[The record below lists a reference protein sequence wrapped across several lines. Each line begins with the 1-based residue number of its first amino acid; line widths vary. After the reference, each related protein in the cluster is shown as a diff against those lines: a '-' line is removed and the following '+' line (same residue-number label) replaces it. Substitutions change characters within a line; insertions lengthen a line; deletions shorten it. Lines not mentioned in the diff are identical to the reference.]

1 MLNQKLLKMMRKK
14 RIINNYIIILL
25 ICVVTGCSGT
35 LFGYDNLDSLYKNNI
50 RNMDISV
57 YYNTTDGYI
66 TSTVKNVS
74 STFMTNLNMSME
86 CEYNNGNIITDIH
99 SLSNLKAYFYKNVVF
114 QIDYD
119 KCIRCGKCSNFC
131 PKKALVLE

>member
-50 RNMDISV
+50 RNKNNIKNNINNIGKARVNIKEETRDDSSKA
-57 YYNTTDGYI
+57 TDG
-66 TSTVKNVS
+66 
-74 STFMTNLNMSME
+74 ME
-86 CEYNNGNIITDIH
+86 FLEYLWRKD
-99 SLSNLKAYFYKNVVF
+99 
-114 QIDYD
+114 
-119 KCIRCGKCSNFC
+119 
-131 PKKALVLE
+131 